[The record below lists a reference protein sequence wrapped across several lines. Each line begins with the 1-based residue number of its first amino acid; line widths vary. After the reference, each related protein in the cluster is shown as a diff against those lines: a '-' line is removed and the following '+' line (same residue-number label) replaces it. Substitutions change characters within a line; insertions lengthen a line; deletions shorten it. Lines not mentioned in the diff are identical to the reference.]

1 MNTAH
6 APEHGRR
13 RARVRVD
20 GTVQGVGFRPYVY
33 RLAGELSLG
42 GFVLNDAHGVLIE
55 VEGGTAAVELFLERL
70 PGEAPPLAVVEHV
83 LVSDRAPAGEQA
95 FAIVASEA
103 GELPDTP
110 VTPDSA
116 TCDDCLRELFDPADR
131 RFRYPFINCTNCGP
145 RFTIVRGVPYDRP
158 LTTMA
163 GFTMCPRC
171 RAEYEDPGD
180 RRFHAQPN
188 ACPACGPSLS
198 LLGAEGQPV
207 AGDPLAATTAAL
219 RAGAIVAIK
228 GIGGYHLACLA
239 GDERAVATLR
249 ARKHREDK
257 PFALMAP
264 SLTAAESLVSLDAG
278 GRQLLTSSARPIVL
292 AARNGHAP
300 VAGSVAPIAPELGVM
315 LPYSPLHH
323 LLLADVDATLVM
335 TSANVSDEPI
345 AYRDNDAV
353 GRLAGI
359 ADLFLVHDRPIATRT
374 DDSVVRAV
382 PRRAILRRSRG
393 YVPAAL
399 TLPGDGAATPL
410 LACGAEL
417 KNTFCL
423 AKGTRAWVSHH
434 IGDLENY
441 ETLRSFTDG
450 IEQFRRLFAVEPAI
464 VAHDLHP
471 EYLSTK
477 YALEQDGVAFVGV
490 QHHHAHLAACLA
502 EHGETGPAI
511 GAIFD
516 GTGYGLDGT
525 VWGGELL
532 LGDLGSFDR
541 AGSLLAVP
549 LAGGERAI
557 RQPWRMAC
565 SWLSE
570 AAGGEPGLPA
580 SLARA
585 VEPRAWTQVQRLIAS
600 GTLAPATSSMGRLFD
615 AVAALT
621 GVCADVHYEGQAAI
635 ELEAACD
642 PSETGSYPI
651 AVMEDCELLV
661 IDPRETIRAVA
672 ADVEAGEPTGAIA
685 RRFHRAIADCT
696 VQVCTRLAGT
706 HTTDLVV
713 LSGGVFHNRL
723 LIDSVATG
731 LTGVGL
737 RVLVPERLPAGDG
750 GISYG
755 QAAVVA
761 GRLATQ

>member
-1 MNTAH
+1 MNVVA
-6 APEHGRR
+6 
-13 RARVRVD
+13 RARLRVRVT

-33 RLAGELSLG
+33 RLAGELSLA

-55 VEGGTAAVELFLERL
+55 VEGDAVAIDRFLARL
-70 PGEAPPLAVVEHV
+70 PCEAPPLAVVEQV
-83 LVSDRAPAGEQA
+83 LAEERVPCGEGS
-95 FAIVASEA
+95 FAIRESVGGSV
-103 GELPDTP
+103 PDAP
-110 VTPDSA
+110 VTPDTA
-116 TCDDCLRELFDPADR
+116 TCEDCLRELFNPADR

-163 GFTMCPRC
+163 SFTMCPAC
-171 RAEYEDPGD
+171 RAEYDDPAD

-188 ACPACGPSLS
+188 ACANCGPSLR
-198 LLGAEGQPV
+198 LLSGDGASIP
-207 AGDPLAATTAAL
+207 GDPLPAVAAVL

-239 GDERAVATLR
+239 GDEQAVASLR
-249 ARKHREDK
+249 TRKHREDK

-264 SLTAAESLVSLDAG
+264 SLATAETLVSLSSPSL
-278 GRQLLTSSARPIVL
+278 RLLTSPARPIVL
-292 AARNGHAP
+292 APRLKGGP
-300 VAGSVAPIAPELGVM
+300 VAHAVAPGAPELGVM

-323 LLLADVDATLVM
+323 LLLADVGETLVM

-345 AYRDNDAV
+345 AFVDDDAV
-353 GRLAGI
+353 ERLRGI
-359 ADLFLVHDRPIATRT
+359 ADLFLVHDRPIQTRT
-374 DDSVVRAV
+374 DDSVVRAHT
-382 PRRAILRRSRG
+382 ILRRSRG

-399 TLPGDGAATPL
+399 LLPGGGTPRPL

-423 AKGTRAWVSHH
+423 ARGSRAWVSHH

-450 IEQFRRLFAVEPAI
+450 IGHFGALFAVEPEV

-477 YALEQDGVAFVGV
+477 YALELDGVELIGV

-502 EHGETGPAI
+502 EHHETGPAL

-532 LGDLGSFDR
+532 LGDVGSFR
-541 AGSLLAVP
+541 RVGSLLPVALP
-549 LAGGERAI
+549 GGERAI

-565 SWLSE
+565 SWLS
-570 AAGGEPGLPA
+570 AALDGGEPGLPA
-580 SLARA
+580 SLAGR
-585 VEPRAWTQVQRLIAS
+585 VDPRAWAQVHRLAVGGGPAS
-600 GTLAPATSSMGRLFD
+600 PATTSIGRLFD
-615 AVAALT
+615 AVAALA
-621 GVCADVHYEGQAAI
+621 GIRAEVNYEGQAAI

-642 PSETGSYPI
+642 HGERGSYPI
-651 AVMEDCELLV
+651 AVGGEPLV

-672 ADVEAGEPTGAIA
+672 ADVAAGAPAAVIA
-685 RRFHRAIADCT
+685 RRFHRTIARAT
-696 VQVCTRLAGT
+696 VEACVALAGAHGT
-706 HTTDLVV
+706 EAVV
-713 LSGGVFHNRL
+713 LSGGVFQSRL
-723 LIDSVATG
+723 LLESVSDALAG
-731 LTGVGL
+731 AGL
-737 RVLVPERLPAGDG
+737 RVLVPERLPVNDG
-750 GISYG
+750 GIAYG
-755 QAAVVA
+755 QAAVA
-761 GRLATQ
+761 AASLA